1 MRMRQHCAD
10 HELELQ
16 IIHET
21 ELELVFRL
29 GNLNQ
34 LDAIKNARQK
44 FTTNTW
50 SVAFYSSIIVIS
62 YLVGFY
68 FYPSLTSDINIK
80 YGTYYAF
87 TIGLPIIIFLY
98 IIYGLYV
105 LYESCFIAWYLDKK
119 TKKLIQVKTNLLEK
133 KRQIAFDFDQIKSIQ
148 VTQEHDEGSFECAEL
163 YLVLQSGKEITL
175 SQSSY
180 NFKPENKAIDLDY
193 HQEIAVK
200 MRSFIGIS

>member
-1 MRMRQHCAD
+1 MRQHCAD

-21 ELELVFRL
+21 ESELVFRL

-34 LDAIKNARQK
+34 LDAIKNARQR

-50 SVAFYSSIIVIS
+50 AVAFYSSIIVIS

-68 FYPSLTSDINIK
+68 FYPSLMSDINIK

-119 TKKLIQVKTNLLEK
+119 TKKLT
-133 KRQIAFDFDQIKSIQ
+133 
-148 VTQEHDEGSFECAEL
+148 
-163 YLVLQSGKEITL
+163 
-175 SQSSY
+175 
-180 NFKPENKAIDLDY
+180 
-193 HQEIAVK
+193 
-200 MRSFIGIS
+200 